1 MKRGEKKER
10 QRRQREVEVERIT
23 VADYILNF
31 GKKRKKKKLRYRRLL
46 RWQCHVFQF
55 SESHSAAASSETQ
68 LLYPVTFPRFSS
80 AHG

>member
-31 GKKRKKKKLRYRRLL
+31 GKKRKKKN
-46 RWQCHVFQF
+46 
-55 SESHSAAASSETQ
+55 
-68 LLYPVTFPRFSS
+68 
-80 AHG
+80 